1 MERLTTKQ
9 LQVKITCRSWILFVD
24 RKITL
29 LEKQENRRRESE
41 GFSTKRETQMCNDR
55 EVFVVLTQPGKKM
68 SLSCSECS
76 EEGKRTITCQVV
88 TLFQNLRKNVLE
100 YIQSE
105 DIRLATIELLLL
117 QTGNGRWVRRSKVWL
132 GRFILTDSFVVSCQ
146 AELLHLTS
154 EHLCHDVHV
163 CSLMCT
169 LTAVPHL
176 FRERVRLS
184 LSLNPVDVEPR

>member
-1 MERLTTKQ
+1 MERLATKH
-9 LQVKITCRSWILFVD
+9 LEIKITCRSCILFVD
-24 RKITL
+24 RKIIL

-41 GFSTKRETQMCNDR
+41 GFSTKRETQMCDDR
-55 EVFVVLTQPGKKM
+55 EVFGVLTQPWKKM

-88 TLFQNLRKNVLE
+88 TLFQYLRKNVLE

-105 DIRLATIELLLL
+105 GIRLATIELLWL
-117 QTGNGRWVRRSKVWL
+117 QTGNGRWVRCSKVWL
-132 GRFILTDSFVVSCQ
+132 GRFILTDSLVVSCQ

-154 EHLCHDVHV
+154 EHLCHDL

-169 LTAVPHL
+169 LTAVPHF
-176 FRERVRLS
+176 FRERVRPS